1 MTHSYKTAFRLF
13 IALFGA
19 LLLSAFVPLTSGD
32 PVLFTIGGDKV
43 TKSEFLTVYDKHNAQ
58 DSARYSKKS
67 IDEYLE
73 LFINFKLKVKEAES
87 MGLDTLPGIKQQIAD
102 YYKQLAKT
110 YLHDKDITDQLIQ
123 EAYQRMKTEVK
134 TSHILIRL
142 AEQAS
147 PDDTLKA
154 FNKTLSVY
162 RMLTEQ
168 GLDFAKLAEK
178 YSEDPSVKENKG
190 DLGYL
195 TAFQTVYPFETAFY
209 NTPKGK
215 ISGPV
220 RTQYGYHLVKVD
232 DVRPAQGSVRV
243 AHILIKTTDKDTITQ
258 QQAAQKRAL
267 DVYNRLKKKKITFEQ
282 AALAESDDKT
292 TAKSGGELPWFKS
305 GKMFP
310 EFEDAA
316 FALKKTGEISKP
328 VKTRIG
334 WHIIK
339 LLERKGIGTF
349 DELKDELKKRIER
362 DNRSR
367 VSQQYFIAR
376 LKQDHQ
382 FTEFAEPKNTI
393 INAIAK
399 SQSIQRGQWK
409 ADSLETG
416 INTNQALFTI
426 IFPDTKQL
434 KTYTI
439 ADFITF
445 AEKNQMRARSR
456 NTQETA
462 SRLYAIYAEEQLMAA
477 EETTLQ
483 TKYPEFARLLKE
495 FRDGNLLYELM
506 TQNVWNKAMEDTSA
520 LRKFYNENSSRYVW
534 KERVNAYIFTF
545 NDPQTGAE
553 LRAKAQTATPQEL
566 ANLETEA
573 KSGKLQKY
581 KVESGMYEKGQKTLL
596 NAVNWAPGISEN
608 IDSADGNT
616 SFVVITE
623 TLPPSPKKLEEAR
636 GYIIADF
643 QSKLEQE
650 WVKQLRKK
658 YDVKINKDV
667 LETLYKK

>member
-1 MTHSYKTAFRLF
+1 
-13 IALFGA
+13 
-19 LLLSAFVPLTSGD
+19 
-32 PVLFTIGGDKV
+32 
-43 TKSEFLTVYDKHNAQ
+43 
-58 DSARYSKKS
+58 
-67 IDEYLE
+67 
-73 LFINFKLKVKEAES
+73 KVKEAES

-667 LETLYKK
+667 LETLY

>member
-1 MTHSYKTAFRLF
+1 
-13 IALFGA
+13 
-19 LLLSAFVPLTSGD
+19 
-32 PVLFTIGGDKV
+32 
-43 TKSEFLTVYDKHNAQ
+43 
-58 DSARYSKKS
+58 
-67 IDEYLE
+67 
-73 LFINFKLKVKEAES
+73 
-87 MGLDTLPGIKQQIAD
+87 
-102 YYKQLAKT
+102 
-110 YLHDKDITDQLIQ
+110 
-123 EAYQRMKTEVK
+123 
-134 TSHILIRL
+134 
-142 AEQAS
+142 
-147 PDDTLKA
+147 
-154 FNKTLSVY
+154 
-162 RMLTEQ
+162 
-168 GLDFAKLAEK
+168 
-178 YSEDPSVKENKG
+178 
-190 DLGYL
+190 
-195 TAFQTVYPFETAFY
+195 
-209 NTPKGK
+209 
-215 ISGPV
+215 
-220 RTQYGYHLVKVD
+220 
-232 DVRPAQGSVRV
+232 
-243 AHILIKTTDKDTITQ
+243 
-258 QQAAQKRAL
+258 
-267 DVYNRLKKKKITFEQ
+267 
-282 AALAESDDKT
+282 
-292 TAKSGGELPWFKS
+292 
-305 GKMFP
+305 MFP

-316 FALKKTGEISKP
+316 FALKKNGDISKP

-339 LLERKGIGTF
+339 LLEHKGIGTF

-382 FTEFAEPKNTI
+382 FTEFAEPKNTL

-434 KTYTI
+434 KTFTI

-506 TQNVWNKAMEDTSA
+506 TQNVWNKAMEDTAA

-545 NDPQTGAE
+545 NDPQTGTE
-553 LRAKAQTATPQEL
+553 LRTKVQNATTQEL

-581 KVESGMYEKGQKTLL
+581 KVESGMYEKGQKPIL